1 MQRVLAFIIG
11 IPLLVAL
18 GWLTYLTIRKY
29 LDDLKEKD
37 FNAVE
42 ILGERDR
49 LLTEVAKYILDAEGG
64 QGKVYPEIHEKFRNL
79 KHAITISQIEFATAE
94 LREVYEK
101 EKSQME
107 KIWRLLEEQ

>member
-49 LLTEVAKYILDAEGG
+49 LLTEVAKYVLDAEGG
-64 QGKVYPEIHEKFRNL
+64 IAERFNPRRIYLLVKFR
-79 KHAITISQIEFATAE
+79 S
-94 LREVYEK
+94 
-101 EKSQME
+101 
-107 KIWRLLEEQ
+107 